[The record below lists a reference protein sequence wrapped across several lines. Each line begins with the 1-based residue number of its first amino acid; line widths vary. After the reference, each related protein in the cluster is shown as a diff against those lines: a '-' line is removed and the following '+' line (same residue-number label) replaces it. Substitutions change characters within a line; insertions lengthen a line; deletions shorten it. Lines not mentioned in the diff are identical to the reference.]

1 MIDNCIIIEPRILE
15 NLVVVIKNI
24 FEKIPNTKITI
35 FHGNKNKQFI
45 IDNFNFQINKIL
57 FLEDLQVDNLSV
69 YEYNNYLTSIDFW
82 NKIQGENILIF
93 QVDSLV
99 CNYDK
104 SFINNCNYY
113 GFVGAPVKMWDIP
126 WQNGGLS
133 LRKKSL
139 MIKAIEDKKENE
151 SFWPEDRYF
160 TILKKEIV
168 NPAPFFIANQ
178 FSVEK
183 FYHNKPFGIHK
194 CWKYL
199 SKDEMNMLIM
209 CNNDILKLKY

>member
-15 NLVVVIKNI
+15 NLLVVINNI

-45 IDNFNFQINKIL
+45 INNFNSKINKIL
-57 FLEDLQVDNLSV
+57 FLENLQVDNLSV
-69 YEYNNYLTSIDFW
+69 REYNNYLTSIGFW
-82 NKIQGENILIF
+82 NKIEGENILIF
-93 QVDSLV
+93 QVDSFV
-99 CNYDK
+99 CNYNENI
-104 SFINNCNYY
+104 INNCNYY

-133 LRKKSL
+133 LRKKTL

-160 TILKKEIV
+160 TIIKKAIV
-168 NPAPFFIANQ
+168 NPAPFFIANK

-183 FYHNKPFGIHK
+183 FYFNKPFGIHK
-194 CWKYL
+194 CWNYL
-199 SKDEMNMLIM
+199 SEDEMNMLIKY
-209 CNNDILKLKY
+209 NNNIIQLKY

>member
-15 NLVVVIKNI
+15 NLLVVINNI

-45 IDNFNFQINKIL
+45 INNFNSKINKIL
-57 FLEDLQVDNLSV
+57 FLENLQVDNLSV
-69 YEYNNYLTSIDFW
+69 REYNNYLTSIGFW
-82 NKIQGENILIF
+82 NKIEGENILIF
-93 QVDSLV
+93 QVDSFV
-99 CNYDK
+99 CNYNE

-133 LRKKSL
+133 LRKKTL

-160 TILKKEIV
+160 TIIKKEIV
-168 NPAPFFIANQ
+168 NPAPFFIANK

-183 FYHNKPFGIHK
+183 FYFNKPFGIHK
-194 CWKYL
+194 CWNYL
-199 SKDEMNMLIM
+199 SEDEMNMLIKY
-209 CNNDILKLKY
+209 NNNIIQLKY